1 MKRMPVQV
9 SFCIFCS
16 EFLFLKVLLLL
27 ERRNLLFGQFVGIKN
42 VRNVTG
48 LVTMEGGEFA
58 GQKVT
63 GFQN

>member
-27 ERRNLLFGQFVGIKN
+27 ERRNLLFGRLWV
-42 VRNVTG
+42 
-48 LVTMEGGEFA
+48 
-58 GQKVT
+58 
-63 GFQN
+63 